1 MQQQASDSL
10 CMSEPNHEV
19 AAVVASAAE
28 RKWMRPKDH
37 IAVSIA
43 VFDKRKEKKE
53 EGKREAKKSKYC

>member
-19 AAVVASAAE
+19 AAVVAAVE

-37 IAVSIA
+37 IAVRIA

>member
-1 MQQQASDSL
+1 MQQQASGSL

-19 AAVVASAAE
+19 AAVVAAAE

-37 IAVSIA
+37 IAIRIA

-53 EGKREAKKSKYC
+53 